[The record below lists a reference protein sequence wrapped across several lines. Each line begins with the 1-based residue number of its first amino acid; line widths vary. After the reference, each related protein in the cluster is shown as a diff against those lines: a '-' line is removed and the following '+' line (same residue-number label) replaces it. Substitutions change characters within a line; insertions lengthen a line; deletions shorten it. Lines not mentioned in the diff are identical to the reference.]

1 MGGIS
6 DDAIRER
13 AYQIWEREGRPHG
26 RDFDHWVQAQVELAA
41 QAAGNGSARRTAPR
55 APAAA
60 MKAKS
65 IAPSKPSA
73 ARAGRNRK
81 S

>member
-6 DDAIRER
+6 EEAIRER
-13 AYQIWEREGRPHG
+13 AYDIWEREGRPAG

-41 QAAGNGSARRTAPR
+41 EVTKGNGGKSSAPR
-55 APAAA
+55 AAAA
-60 MKAKS
+60 KAPPAKARP
-65 IAPSKPSA
+65 AP
-73 ARAGRNRK
+73 ARAGRNKK